1 MNWLFTESGHGKG
14 PMGGAGASVK
24 NDIDDAIA
32 FHPNSVISCVSDL
45 MPLLSV
51 GDKHLSIY
59 TEKDIKRHQ
68 GLLHSDLDIVKSRK
82 RIGISCIPE
91 IRFTLEDNN
100 QIDWK
105 AISDV
110 AFVSVQFKSK
120 SLNNGP
126 LVSSISGE
134 NTDNLEKDIAILFL

>member
-1 MNWLFTESGHGKG
+1 
-14 PMGGAGASVK
+14 MGGAGASVK

-32 FHPNSVISCVSDL
+32 FHSNSVISCVSDL

-51 GDKHLSIY
+51 ADKHLSIY
-59 TEKDIKRHQ
+59 TKKDIKRYQ

-100 QIDWK
+100 QID
-105 AISDV
+105 
-110 AFVSVQFKSK
+110 
-120 SLNNGP
+120 
-126 LVSSISGE
+126 
-134 NTDNLEKDIAILFL
+134 